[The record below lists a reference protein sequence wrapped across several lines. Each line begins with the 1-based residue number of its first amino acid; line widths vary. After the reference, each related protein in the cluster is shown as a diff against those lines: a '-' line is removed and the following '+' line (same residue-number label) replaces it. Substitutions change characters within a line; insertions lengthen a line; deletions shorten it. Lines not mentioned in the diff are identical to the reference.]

1 MALWGNTDT
10 EESKPKFLSED
21 EKGATYGV
29 DCGSPR
35 YEEEVNAHKGIN
47 TPGWVK
53 YVTYVDAQGNTRH
66 KSEVLVAASSITG
79 DANDDSV
86 VQDD

>member
-1 MALWGNTDT
+1 MALWTMTDDDAG
-10 EESKPKFLSED
+10 KPKYLTD
-21 EKGATYGV
+21 DQKADVYGV

-35 YEEEVNAHKGIN
+35 YEAEVNAHKGLN

-79 DANDDSV
+79 DNNDDSV